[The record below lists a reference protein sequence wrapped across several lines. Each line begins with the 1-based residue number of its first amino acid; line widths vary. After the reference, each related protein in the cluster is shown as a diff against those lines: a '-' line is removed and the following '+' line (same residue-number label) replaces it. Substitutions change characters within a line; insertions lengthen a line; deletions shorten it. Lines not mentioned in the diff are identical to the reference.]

1 MLRKIRKWLADKIE
15 HRENLA
21 TCKTYWR
28 KDVKVIGD
36 TLAYWDNE
44 GEYHQWVP
52 FIKGMPYA
60 FGRPITN
67 MRAKRLSVI
76 TVDGLGINNLLFALM
91 FYNDHR
97 DFGNIK
103 VYPLLVFCS
112 KKKGIWTQPVHS
124 AESLLALV
132 GKKQYAFIRRNS
144 RLNWNMAEIV

>member
-1 MLRKIRKWLADKIE
+1 MLKRIIKWLADRKE
-15 HRENLA
+15 HREDLKV
-21 TCKTYWR
+21 CKSYWD

-44 GEYHQWVP
+44 GVYHQWVP

-67 MRAKRLSVI
+67 MRAKSMSVS
-76 TVDGLGINNLLFALM
+76 VVGGLGINNLLFALM
-91 FYNDHR
+91 FYDDHR
-97 DFGNIK
+97 SFCNIS

-112 KKKGIWTQPVHS
+112 KKKGIGIQPIHS

-132 GKKQYAFIRRNS
+132 GKKQYALIRRNS

>member
-1 MLRKIRKWLADKIE
+1 MLKRIIKWFADRKERRAD
-15 HRENLA
+15 LA

-28 KDVKVIGD
+28 KDVKVIDD
-36 TLAYWDNE
+36 TLAYWDDE
-44 GEYHQWVP
+44 GAYPQWIP

-60 FGRPITN
+60 FGRPLTN
-67 MRAKRLSVI
+67 MYAKSMSVS
-76 TVDGLGINNLLFALM
+76 VVAGLGINNLLFALM
-91 FYNDHR
+91 FYDDHR
-97 DFGNIK
+97 SFCNIS

-132 GKKQYAFIRRNS
+132 GKKQYALIRRNS